1 MKFNVGDYV
10 ETNDGK
16 VGYISHICYCDKCKE
31 RGFFEPT
38 IKYTDGSEDYI
49 SNYAA
54 PNIKNEYKR
63 IGKYSF
69 EKRKWSKWFQ
79 DLDGRPIEPFGD
91 GTKIAMNIFYRNNG
105 KKVQVKCGRYRAEA
119 TCCET
124 DKFDLRTGYSL
135 AKRRLIVKMLRVQV
149 DVFAKSL

>member
-1 MKFNVGDYV
+1 MKFKVGDYV

-16 VGYISHICYCDKCKE
+16 VGYISHICYCDICKE

-49 SNYAA
+49 SNYSA

-69 EKRKWSKWFQ
+69 EKRKWTGWFKAPE
-79 DLDGRPIEPFGD
+79 RRSINPFGD
-91 GTKIAMNIFYRNNG
+91 GTITMNMFYRSNG
-105 KKVQVKCGRYRAEA
+105 KKVQVKCGGYRAES

-124 DKFDLRTGYSL
+124 DKFNLRTGYIL
-135 AKRRLIVKMLRVQV
+135 AKRRLIVKMLQGQV
-149 DVFAKSL
+149 DAYAKSL